1 MNIILLFSKV
11 FLWQIGADTKKDTTI
26 VMATQKACA
35 IMQSC
40 YKLCKDYYGIC
51 QKRQDQTVTSIRGYK
66 N

>member
-1 MNIILLFSKV
+1 
-11 FLWQIGADTKKDTTI
+11 
-26 VMATQKACA
+26 MAMQKACA

-66 N
+66 NLGFVWFPAFKGTLTPR

>member
-1 MNIILLFSKV
+1 
-11 FLWQIGADTKKDTTI
+11 
-26 VMATQKACA
+26 MAMQKACA

-40 YKLCKDYYGIC
+40 YKLFKDYYGIC